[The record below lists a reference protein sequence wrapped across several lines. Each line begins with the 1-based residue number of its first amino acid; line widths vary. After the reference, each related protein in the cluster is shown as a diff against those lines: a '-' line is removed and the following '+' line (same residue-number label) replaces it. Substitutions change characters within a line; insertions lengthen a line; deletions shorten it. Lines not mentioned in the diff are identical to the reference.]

1 MAVEFNDVDNS
12 NVIAGGVTTANFPQA
27 ARNSRRPAVE
37 AASGPFSGLG
47 MEAFL

>member
-12 NVIAGGVTTANFPQA
+12 NVIAGGVTIANFPQA

-37 AASGPFSGLG
+37 AAPFSGLG